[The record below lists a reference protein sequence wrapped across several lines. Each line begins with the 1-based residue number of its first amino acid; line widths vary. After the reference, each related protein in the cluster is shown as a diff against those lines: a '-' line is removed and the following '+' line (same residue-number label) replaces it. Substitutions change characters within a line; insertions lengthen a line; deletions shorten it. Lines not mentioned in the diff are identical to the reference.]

1 MPMKLKR
8 GVLIDPLSTGVVISG
23 TPLAKGRVLAYRPGT
38 TTPVPL
44 WKTIDKS
51 LPWDGP
57 WGNEVVLDSQGRA
70 EAYGDG
76 LYKFVLCDAD
86 RSPIETWEPLFF
98 GHEVVNAKDFG
109 ALGAGDASMA
119 TDTLALQEAIDY
131 CIANAA
137 KLFIPAGM
145 YKLTESLHIHKLIKN
160 DFDGPKAFGECGIE
174 IMGERTA
181 SGIRGNDT
189 VLVATFGD
197 WPALALQGVKG
208 VVLSR
213 LSFEGLNNYSLTGDY
228 EELLDDATFVTEG
241 CRDGDRRRPGGLE
254 NAICSPYAAL
264 AIDPYPGGGP
274 PSDGGYPG
282 HENHYYRNGLP
293 SRSISIE
300 QCSFYRFVV
309 GVVVAPAG
317 AETPP
322 EDIRISD
329 SSFEQNK
336 ISVAVGLGKS
346 QNLTLRNVRSFG
358 NQFFVSTLS
367 YGEGDAW
374 GETPIIRGATVG
386 ATKYLFNIDAGCAP
400 AVIEGL
406 SCEATLGM
414 GFISSSGPPSSRSLT
429 FVGCAFD
436 FAETERSIDTH
447 LLSAANV
454 RFVGCS
460 FATQSHALPIRFCNL
475 GHLSF
480 SSCSFLNI
488 TADVD
493 STALPS
499 QVGFAGFED
508 IGRVT
513 FEESSAV
520 DRSVPEQLSH
530 LERVYKTARFSSL
543 DRTLVPPGCM
553 IVASDLGGAV
563 VRISQEI
570 KQIPLYGVTIVL
582 DPGFPGEATFFAP
595 DPGVLKPGDLV
606 FAESPG
612 WFPEAYGDPRLS
624 RGVIGVI
631 ETIQGSTVRLGSVVR
646 GFTSGVYDLS
656 VKYLPRLHMPSTGM
670 TRAGSDVIADVNNAD
685 TFRQFDRI
693 SGSGIPNGAY
703 VMEPVV
709 SGATRLR
716 LSKAATATSARP
728 IRLYDAEVER
738 FGDPPFDSRSRGE
751 FDAPPS
757 TARPNRLMTSELSS

>member
-8 GVLIDPLSTGVVISG
+8 GVLIDPLSSGVVISG
-23 TPLAKGRVLAYRPGT
+23 TPLARGRVLAYRPGT

-57 WGNEVVLDSQGRA
+57 WGNEVVLDAQGRA

-76 LYKFVLCDAD
+76 LYKLVICDAD
-86 RSPIETWEPLFF
+86 RSPLETWEPLFF
-98 GHEVVNAKDFG
+98 GHEVVNARDFG
-109 ALGAGDASMA
+109 ALGAGESSSA
-119 TDTLALQEAIDY
+119 TDTLALQDAIDH
-131 CIANAA
+131 CVASAA
-137 KLFIPAGM
+137 RLFIPAGT
-145 YKLTESLHIHKLIKN
+145 YKLTRSLHIHKLVKN
-160 DFDGPKAFGECGIE
+160 DLDGPKAFSECGIE
-174 IMGERTA
+174 IMGERAA
-181 SGIRGNDT
+181 SGIVGNDT
-189 VLVATFGD
+189 VLMATFAD
-197 WPALALQGVKG
+197 RPALVLQGVKG

-228 EELLDDATFVTEG
+228 EELLDDATFVAEG
-241 CRDGDRRRPGGLE
+241 CRDGDRREPPGLD
-254 NAICSPYAAL
+254 NATCSPYAAI

-274 PSDGGYPG
+274 PPDGGYPG

-309 GVVVAPAG
+309 GVIVAPAG

-346 QNLTLRNVRSFG
+346 QNLVLRNVRSFG
-358 NQFFVSTLS
+358 NQFFVTTLS
-367 YGEGDAW
+367 YGAGDAW
-374 GETPIIRGATVG
+374 GEVPSIRGATVG
-386 ATKYLFNIDAGCAP
+386 ATKYLFNLDAGCAP

-406 SCEATLGM
+406 SCDSTLGM
-414 GFISSSGPPSSRSLT
+414 GFIRSSGPPSSRSLT
-429 FVGCAFD
+429 FVGCTFD

-447 LLSAANV
+447 LLSTANL

-460 FATQSHALPIRFCNL
+460 FATSSHALPIRFCNL
-475 GHLSF
+475 GHLAF

-488 TADVD
+488 SADVD
-493 STALPS
+493 SSAAPS

-520 DRSVPEQLSH
+520 DRSLPDQLCH
-530 LERVYKTARFSSL
+530 LERVYKPARFAAL
-543 DRTLVPPGCM
+543 DRSFVPPGSM
-553 IVASDLGGAV
+553 VVAADLGGVV
-563 VRISQEI
+563 VRISPEI
-570 KQIPLYGVTIVL
+570 KEIPLYGVTVDI
-582 DPGFPGEATFFAP
+582 DPDYPGEASFFAP

-606 FAESPG
+606 FADSPG
-612 WFPEAYGDPRLS
+612 WFPESYGDPRLS

-631 ETIQGSTVRLGSVVR
+631 ECIQGSRVTLGAVAV
-646 GFTSGVYDLS
+646 GLHCGVYDLR
-656 VKYLPRLHMPSTGM
+656 VKYLPRLHMPCMGVI
-670 TRAGSDVIADVNNAD
+670 RAGSDTLVDVSNAE
-685 TFRQFDRI
+685 TFRQFDRV
-693 SGSGIPNGAY
+693 SGAGIPLGAY
-703 VMEPVV
+703 IVDPVLP
-709 SGATRLR
+709 GATRLR
-716 LSKAATATSARP
+716 LSKAATASSGQAAR
-728 IRLYDAEVER
+728 LFDADVER

-757 TARPNRLMTSELSS
+757 TARPSRLMRAELMS